1 MPRLKTSIIALLI
14 VLVVSYALAYLFE
27 TRRVAAIQERS
38 IAVRV
43 GELDRQIKQLSFV
56 PRLLSDDATIV
67 IAALTAPE
75 SSENTQLASRRLQ
88 TAQIESGLDFAFLM
102 NPRGITIATSNWAS
116 ELSFIGNDYS
126 FRPYFQTAIKGSTST
141 YFAVGATTGI
151 PGYFIAEP
159 VTRRG
164 EVLGVV
170 VAKMA
175 LTAPVDTWREFDDQ
189 TIVLDEYG
197 VVILATQPQ
206 YLYHPTQPLSE
217 SDIAEIRRERRY
229 PIANLEDQDGLL
241 RFMQYRQYSSELQ
254 SQPWQ
259 MVTLVSRSSI
269 HQMAG
274 LITAIC
280 LVLAL
285 LTLSFLRVYHQQ
297 KRLVATQLRHAGE
310 LEGQVALRTREL
322 EQAQNA
328 LIAESNYAVLG
339 RMSAAINHEINQPLA
354 SLRLNLA
361 SLRKLIEQP
370 NHNVD
375 EIEDIVVESDRTTKR
390 IGLVVATLRNFTRG
404 NTMRRETIE
413 ISKLVQEVSA
423 TIKSERPSM
432 SKHLSVSTC
441 DSASTLEGDNVLL
454 QQALL
459 NLLYNAIDAVLH
471 HDSPLLTIS
480 VTEPQTGG
488 MYTAAINQPQDI
500 AKVDVTGWYIKVSV
514 KDNGGGV
521 PSEMIPALFEP
532 FNANNN
538 ANKKQQQGLG
548 LGLSITKQIAES
560 HAGILIY
567 ENNSTGSI
575 FSLLLPV
582 VTPAWSLENAAF
594 DE

>member
-1 MPRLKTSIIALLI
+1 M
-14 VLVVSYALAYLFE
+14 VSYALAFLFE

-38 IAVRV
+38 ISVRV

-67 IAALTAPE
+67 TATE
-75 SSENTQLASRRLQ
+75 SLENTQLASHRLQ

-102 NPRGITIATSNWAS
+102 NPRGVTIASSNWDS
-116 ELSFIGNDYS
+116 QLSFIGNDYS
-126 FRPYFQTAIKGSTST
+126 FRPYFKTAIKGNTST
-141 YFAVGATTGI
+141 YFAVGATTGV

-159 VTRRG
+159 VTDRG
-164 EVLGVV
+164 EVIGVV

-175 LTAPVDTWREFDDQ
+175 LTAPVDTWKEFDDQ
-189 TIVLDEYG
+189 TVVLDEYG

-206 YLYHPTQPLSE
+206 YLYHPTKPLSE

-229 PIANLEDQDGLL
+229 PVTRLEGQGGVLEFEL
-241 RFMQYRQYSSELQ
+241 YRQYSSKLQ

-259 MVTLVSRSSI
+259 MVTLVSRSAI
-269 HQMAG
+269 HRMAA
-274 LITAIC
+274 LITTIC

-285 LTLSFLRVYHQQ
+285 LTLLFLRVYHQQ

-310 LEGQVALRTREL
+310 LEGQVALRTKEL

-370 NHNVD
+370 NQNVD

-390 IGLVVATLRNFTRG
+390 IGLVVATLRSYTRG

-413 ISKLVQEVSA
+413 TSRLIQEVTS

-432 SKHLSVSTC
+432 SKHLNVSTS
-441 DSASTLEGDNVLL
+441 DAPSTLEGDNVLL

-471 HDSPLLTIS
+471 HDSPLVTLS
-480 VTEPQTGG
+480 VTEAQTGDQC
-488 MYTAAINQPQDI
+488 AAIINQPRDI
-500 AKVDVTGWYIKVSV
+500 TKIDATGWYVKISV

-521 PSEMIPALFEP
+521 PSDMIPALFEP
-532 FNANNN
+532 FNAN
-538 ANKKQQQGLG
+538 KKQQHGLG
-548 LGLSITKQIAES
+548 LGLSITKQIIES
-560 HAGILIY
+560 HAGILVY
-567 ENNSTGSI
+567 EDISDGSI

-582 VTPAWSLENAAF
+582 LTPVRSLENAAF